1 MSTFLRRSLTAA
13 EMQARQLLRRRLSLC
28 ILVALPVAL
37 YLSTLTNGPES
48 AIQFGALGMG
58 WSIASAALFSV
69 LAARA
74 VEPRLVLAGYRP
86 AELMV
91 GRFLLLLAVGGV
103 LASIGAVGMTLVSQ
117 PASEGA
123 LLAACALVPV
133 VAVALGLAVGAVLP
147 HDLEGVLVII
157 GVVGVQLSL
166 NQSTWLNLLLP
177 LDGPIQIAYR
187 AGASWPARSAR
198 CCCIQLSRP
207 WSCSPSRPWSGRA
220 RCGCTTHAPFPG
232 GWSRRARRVA
242 AGTASTRDTL
252 LAAGAGAGAGPERAA
267 TAGGKAVLSLAA
279 SLSGGRRGLSPRQ
292 RARGP
297 RRCSAPGSPAR
308 C

>member
-1 MSTFLRRSLTAA
+1 MISTFLLRSLTAA
-13 EMQARQLLRRRLSLC
+13 EMQARQLFRRRLSLA

-37 YLSTLTNGPES
+37 YLSTLTNGRES
-48 AIQFGALGMG
+48 AIQFGALGMS

-74 VEPRLVLAGYRP
+74 VEPRLVLAGNRP

-103 LASIGAVGMTLVSQ
+103 LAGIGAVGMTLVSQ
-117 PASEGA
+117 PVSEGA

-177 LDGPIQIAYR
+177 LDGPMQIAYR
-187 AGASWPARSAR
+187 AGGQSASAVGPMLLHSLLSTVVLLALAAVVWSRKVRVRHPRAVPRRELVPAARSGSAFRAPARVLR
-198 CCCIQLSRP
+198 TVPVPVPVRNEPVPPTRRP
-207 WSCSPSRPWSGRA
+207 ASPWQRP
-220 RCGCTTHAPFPG
+220 
-232 GWSRRARRVA
+232 
-242 AGTASTRDTL
+242 
-252 LAAGAGAGAGPERAA
+252 
-267 TAGGKAVLSLAA
+267 
-279 SLSGGRRGLSPRQ
+279 
-292 RARGP
+292 
-297 RRCSAPGSPAR
+297 
-308 C
+308 

>member
-1 MSTFLRRSLTAA
+1 MSGFLRRSLTAA

-37 YLSTLTNGPES
+37 YLSSLTNGRES
-48 AIQFGALGMG
+48 AIQFGALGMS

-103 LASIGAVGMTLVSQ
+103 LAAAGAVGMTVVSA

-187 AGASWPARSAR
+187 AGGQSASPVGPMLLHSLVSTLALLA
-198 CCCIQLSRP
+198 L
-207 WSCSPSRPWSGRA
+207 A
-220 RCGCTTHAPFPG
+220 AVV
-232 GWSRRARRVA
+232 WSRKVRVRHPRVLARNEVA
-242 AGTASTRDTL
+242 PGVAPA
-252 LAAGAGAGAGPERAA
+252 
-267 TAGGKAVLSLAA
+267 
-279 SLSGGRRGLSPRQ
+279 Q
-292 RARGP
+292 RAPLRPSMGVLRLVP
-297 RRCSAPGSPAR
+297 VRVPVRDELPPPPGRQSSPWER
-308 C
+308 P